1 MPKRE
6 NKEKIL
12 AALLYCNTRKEAA
25 AYSGVSE
32 RTLYSYL
39 QDPEFVKEYEG
50 AKKELIRS
58 ASEQIQR
65 SLEPSITAL
74 RAIAEDKAAGKT
86 ARVQAAR
93 SLLEYGIKLAE
104 FTDLEDRIA
113 ALERAAGGA
122 VDEKPI

>member
-86 ARVQAAR
+86 ARVPRSKKSISETWGGTDGALKRAR
-93 SLLEYGIKLAE
+93 L
-104 FTDLEDRIA
+104 DRAKHI
-113 ALERAAGGA
+113 
-122 VDEKPI
+122 

>member
-93 SLLEYGIKLAE
+93 ALLEYGIRLTE
-104 FTDLEDRIA
+104 MEDICRRLDELEGTLKAR
-113 ALERAAGGA
+113 RVGGMQ
-122 VDEKPI
+122 